1 MVVGVQDLCFF
12 SSCKPYKVLST
23 SVIASM
29 IIYPFLE
36 DDRLLLRSHLGLGS
50 WLLVL
55 DVFFPHVGHGF
66 WASKTWKPY
75 DYGGGFK
82 VSNGWLKPPTS
93 YQIWRIFLFP
103 SILFVMPTP
112 AITLSHFKPW
122 HFCPKGG
129 ILRVGDSVMG
139 YDLRTLHLG
148 NEPTMVRWILLV

>member
-1 MVVGVQDLCFF
+1 MFRICVFF

-29 IIYPFLE
+29 IIYPF
-36 DDRLLLRSHLGLGS
+36 S
-50 WLLVL
+50 WGWSTTPSIASGPGVL
-55 DVFFPHVGHGF
+55 AACVRCFFPSCWPWF